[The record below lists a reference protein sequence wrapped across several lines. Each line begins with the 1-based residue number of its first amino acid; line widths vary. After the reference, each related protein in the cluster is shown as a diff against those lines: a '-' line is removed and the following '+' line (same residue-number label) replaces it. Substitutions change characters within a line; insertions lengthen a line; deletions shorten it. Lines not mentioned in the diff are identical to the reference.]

1 MPIAVLNADEIEVE
15 VLTLDD
21 VVGPAGTASANVQTV
36 QGIAGMT
43 PVQTTVGGSLPAG
56 TNNIGDVDVLTL
68 PAIPAGDNNI
78 GNVDVV
84 TLPAL
89 PAGTNNIGDVDVLSL
104 PATPAGTNLIG
115 RASAS
120 DETSTVY
127 NATTALT
134 PKFAVIQASSSGTN
148 AIVTAVTGKKIRVL
162 AYNFMANGA
171 VNAKWQSAS
180 TDKTG
185 LKYLAANTGIVAG
198 YNKVGWFE
206 TASDEAL
213 NLNLSGA
220 VAVGGELVYVE
231 V

>member
-1 MPIAVLNADEIEVE
+1 VPIAVLNANEIEVE

-21 VVGPAGTASANVQTV
+21 VVGPAGTASTNVQTV

-56 TNNIGDVDVLTL
+56 TNNIGDVDI
-68 PAIPAGDNNI
+68 ASIAAGDNNI

-84 TLPAL
+84 TLPSI

-115 RASAS
+115 RVSGS

-134 PKFAVIQASSSGTN
+134 PKFAVIAASSSGAN

-162 AYNFMANGA
+162 AYNFMASGA

-180 TDKTG
+180 TDKSG

-198 YNKVGWFE
+198 YNKVGWLE